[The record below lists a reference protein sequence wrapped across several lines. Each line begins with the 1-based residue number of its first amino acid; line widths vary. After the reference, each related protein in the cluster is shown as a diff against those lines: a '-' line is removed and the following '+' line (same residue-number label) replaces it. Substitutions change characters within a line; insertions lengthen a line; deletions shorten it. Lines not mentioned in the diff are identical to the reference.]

1 MATTTVVNREPTT
14 NELLC
19 FIRAK
24 VDVMTFDS
32 LKKLCTDYYHVAA
45 IRKAKDILMSKVTL
59 PDGDKRKTKR
69 RSNLKDSIMKDIIS
83 IFLEISKAD
92 MPLFLAADLNN
103 IPPLSMNN
111 FDMSSLIIDLET
123 VKSQMKLLQQSQEAS
138 MSVHAAICQE
148 AFEKRTHPPP
158 VNNIP
163 NSPVRSVGETPQQ
176 QRARHQ
182 QSPSPQAPPAP
193 DFHTPAH
200 ADNIDENGGD
210 PEDLLRLARNQ
221 GRLPPVKTPSGE
233 SIMSDTSYVSVVRRG
248 QLSQQRRS
256 VADPANRVNRG
267 NRYNPSIRDNYNE
280 PRTVNQDKSRGRPG
294 VIGGS
299 GMNFELKPSDYHS
312 KRDSYKKKEQCIGL
326 FVSRVKQFTRARDVA
341 RHVYTVTGLS
351 LKCVPLPAKFDSYT
365 SFCVHASTK
374 DTNTLLNPK
383 YWPQGV
389 IVRKYNK
396 TI

>member
-1 MATTTVVNREPTT
+1 MASTTVVNKEPAT
-14 NELLC
+14 NKLLC
-19 FIRAK
+19 FVSAK
-24 VDVMTFDS
+24 VGIMTFDS
-32 LKKLCTDYYHVAA
+32 LKKLCTDFYDVPE
-45 IRKAKDILMSKVTL
+45 IRKAKDILLSKVTL
-59 PDGDKRKTKR
+59 PDGDKRKTRR
-69 RSNLKDSIMKDIIS
+69 RSNLKDTIMKDIIS

-92 MPLFLAADLNN
+92 MPLFLAANLNN

-111 FDMSSLIIDLET
+111 FDMSSLIIDIET
-123 VKSQMKLLQQSQEAS
+123 IKSQMKMLQESQEAS

-148 AFEKRTHPPP
+148 AFNKRDHPPP
-158 VNNIP
+158 VNNTP
-163 NSPVRSVGETPQQ
+163 NSPIGSVAATPQQ
-176 QRARHQ
+176 RRNRHQ
-182 QSPSPQAPPAP
+182 PSPAPQSPP
-193 DFHTPAH
+193 DVSTPTHT
-200 ADNIDENGGD
+200 DTTDENDED
-210 PEDLLRLARNQ
+210 PEDVLRLARIQ
-221 GRLPPVKTPSGE
+221 GRLPPARTPSGE
-233 SIMSDTSYVSVVRRG
+233 SIMSETSYASVVRRE
-248 QLSQQRRS
+248 QLNQQRRS

-267 NRYNPSIRDNYNE
+267 NRYNPNYNE
-280 PRTVNQDKSRGRPG
+280 QRTVNPDKSRTRPE

-299 GMNFELKPSDYHS
+299 GLNFELKPSDYLS

-341 RHVYTVTGLS
+341 RHVYTVTELS

-389 IVRKYNK
+389 IVRKYDK